1 MQSKKAVVQTDS
13 GSRGAVRVYYL
24 DWLRVL
30 AILTVFVFHCGRFFD
45 LEEWHIKNPT
55 TYFGANVWTYFLG
68 GWLMPLVF
76 LISGASIFYALGKGG
91 RGIHAV
97 SKFVKDRT
105 LRLAVPWLV
114 GACTHI
120 AFQVYLEYRFQ
131 HRFSG
136 TFLAFLP
143 RYFHGF
149 RDFGGNFAWTG
160 IHLWYLLALFIL
172 SLVFLPLFVWLKA
185 GSGKRLLS
193 WLAALLAKPGVVY
206 LLAVPGTLLIRSLD
220 PSQFWT
226 SRDWGGW
233 ALPLY
238 IPFFLAGFL
247 IISHDGLQTTIRRQ
261 RWLSLA
267 GGVAFFVADLVV
279 VLTLG
284 DPDFGTPVYPL
295 FWSLFSLYSWCSVLA
310 ILGFGMQHLTVN
322 TPFLRY
328 ANEAV
333 LPFYIL
339 HQTVI
344 ISVGFFVVRWAIP
357 DLFKFAIIATSSFVL
372 IMLLYE
378 FLVRRFNVMRFLF
391 GMKPLKRATT
401 AVVPPV
407 QVVPEKT

>member
-1 MQSKKAVVQTDS
+1 MRKKAMEKKAS
-13 GSRGAVRVYYL
+13 VRVYYL

-45 LEEWHIKNPT
+45 LEEWHVKNPT
-55 TYFGANVWTYFLG
+55 TYFGANVWTYFLA
-68 GWLMPLVF
+68 GWLMPLIF
-76 LISGASIFYALGKGG
+76 LISGASIFYALGKAGL
-91 RGIHAV
+91 GIRAV
-97 SKFVKDRT
+97 GKFIRDKT

-120 AFQVYLEYRFQ
+120 VFQVYLEYRFQ

-160 IHLWYLLALFIL
+160 IHLWYLLALFVL
-172 SLVFLPLFVWLKA
+172 SLVFLPLFVWLKT
-185 GSGKRLLS
+185 SYGKRLLS
-193 WLAALLAKPGVVY
+193 WLAVLLTKPGVVY

-220 PSQFWT
+220 PNHFWT

-247 IISHDGLQTTIRRQ
+247 IISHDGLQDRIRRQ
-261 RWLSLA
+261 RWLSLVA
-267 GGVAFFVADLVV
+267 GVAFFVAALVV

-284 DPDFGTPVYPL
+284 DPDLGTPVYPL
-295 FWSLFSLYSWCSVLA
+295 FFSLFSLYSWCSVLA
-310 ILGFGMQHLTVN
+310 ILGFGIQHLTVN

-344 ISVGFFVVRWAIP
+344 ISIGFFVVRWAIP
-357 DLFKFAIIATSSFVL
+357 DLLKFVL
-372 IMLLYE
+372 IAASSFILIMMLYE

-391 GMKPLKRATT
+391 GMKLRPKAP
-401 AVVPPV
+401 AVQSGEAVGTMPSA
-407 QVVPEKT
+407 